1 MASVERPSPAPSDDT
16 TTTVSDEHLSLPSSP
31 STTFDSA
38 PESDVSAASSLFS
51 DGSSGPDPEP
61 IVSRKPRPPQ
71 RSWPDSD
78 EIALLEAVASHRQKH
93 GRLPSPDD
101 LVAALRGRLS
111 AEQVAKRLRALRSRY
126 DNAAIRLKRGIIP
139 PKDGDVTIY
148 RLSKLIW
155 ADTRTGKREK
165 KNRAPDARE
174 DPRGFDELTELYPCL
189 SAEAEAN
196 PCLSAEA
203 EAIDAECGY
212 GALKRAFGR
221 IGDGTAARLEAKLK
235 RQRVAEARA
244 RAKLDKL
251 RTNVAKALQG
261 FIK

>member
-1 MASVERPSPAPSDDT
+1 MASEERPSPAPSDDT

-51 DGSSGPDPEP
+51 DGSLGPDPEP

-189 SAEAEAN
+189 SAEAEA
-196 PCLSAEA
+196 
-203 EAIDAECGY
+203 IDAEFGY

-251 RTNVAKALQG
+251 RTSVAKALQG

>member
-51 DGSSGPDPEP
+51 DGSLGPDPEP

-101 LVAALRGRLS
+101 LVAALRGRLRAEDRLS

-189 SAEAEAN
+189 SAEAEA
-196 PCLSAEA
+196 
-203 EAIDAECGY
+203 IDAEFGY

-251 RTNVAKALQG
+251 RTSVAKALQG